1 MLTNRLHEDTDETTA
16 DTVYTVYTEDSED
29 DQQPMTMTDRIEE
42 LFSCAEPRLRWLA
55 HTRRIAPD
63 AVEDVVQETLLEAWK
78 SLDHLRDETRFAAW
92 LDGICRNVC
101 LRYQRKE
108 GLLRARE
115 TTLQPISDTEDD
127 EQHEPFAHLADPDSF
142 DPVEELT
149 RQDMVFLLDRALGYL
164 SPASRAIVERH
175 YLAGAPQRELAAQM
189 GLSLSAV
196 EARLHRARGQ
206 MLHTFSHE
214 LRDEALAL
222 GLAVAPADLLGW
234 RETPIACFICGQA
247 QMLGL
252 FEPMPDGRVNL
263 RLRCPACQP
272 VIINSLGIVDLA
284 AARSFLPAAK
294 KIVSEIGRYFLEAL
308 AAGGRT
314 QCWVCQQP
322 TTLRI
327 MRNQSPVAE
336 FDRRIW
342 LQSSCGCISSGVFA
356 LSPYGPLPQVRD
368 FIFGS
373 GPIIA
378 LPDVETTY
386 AGQDAMCFGLLRPA
400 DGRRL
405 SVFADTPTLLPLA
418 VIPE

>member
-1 MLTNRLHEDTDETTA
+1 MPANHLLEETRDETHEETTA
-16 DTVYTVYTEDSED
+16 YADSI
-29 DQQPMTMTDRIEE
+29 QAFVTMTNQIEQ
-42 LFSCAEPRLRWLA
+42 LFSRAEPRLRWLA
-55 HTRRIAPD
+55 HARQVEPD

-78 SLDHLRDETRFAAW
+78 SLDHLHDETRFAAW

-101 LRYQRKE
+101 LRYQRKQ
-108 GLLRARE
+108 GILRMRE
-115 TTLQPISDTEDD
+115 TALQPIEDHDEDD
-127 EQHEPFAHLADPDSF
+127 QRELFAHLADSDSF
-142 DPVEELT
+142 DLAEELT

-164 SPASRAIVERH
+164 SPESRTIVERH
-175 YLAGAPQRELAAQM
+175 YLAETPQREIAAQL

-247 QMLGL
+247 RMLGM

-272 VIINSLGIVDLA
+272 VIINSLGIVDLTT
-284 AARSFLPAAK
+284 ARSFLPAAK

-322 TTLRI
+322 ITLRI

-336 FDRRIW
+336 FDQRIW

-368 FIFGS
+368 FVFGP
-373 GPIIA
+373 GPIIV
-378 LPDVETTY
+378 LPDVEMTY
-386 AGQDAMCFGLLRPA
+386 AGQDAIRFGLLRPG

-405 SVFADTPTLLPLA
+405 SVFADAQTLLPLT
-418 VIPE
+418 VIAE